1 MKKLTLYAAMA
12 LLAGSVAFTACK
24 KEADPMPQTQT
35 PAPTKTL
42 YERLG
47 EEAAIKAV
55 VDKFIEFVAT
65 DDRINSFFAET
76 VAQNR
81 VDALKMNLVNQIGE
95 ASGGP
100 QKYTGKNMVD
110 AHTGMNIQDADFDAL
125 VEDLVKALDFYNV
138 PEQEKGELLA
148 VLGPMRSDIIGK

>member
-1 MKKLTLYAAMA
+1 MRKVTMYSMMLVVV
-12 LLAGSVAFTACK
+12 LAITIGACK
-24 KEADPMPQTQT
+24 KETST
-35 PAPTKTL
+35 PVTPTPTPTL

-47 EEAAIKAV
+47 GEPAVKAV
-55 VDKFIEFVAT
+55 VDKFIEFVAADT
-65 DDRINSFFAET
+65 VINSFFAET

-110 AHTGMNIQDADFDAL
+110 AHTGMNIKDSHFDAL
-125 VEDLVKALDFYNV
+125 VVDLVKSLDFYKV
-138 PEQEKGELLA
+138 PEKEKGELLA
-148 VLGPMRSDIIGK
+148 VLGPMRSDIVGK

>member
-1 MKKLTLYAAMA
+1 MTKPKMYTWMLIAVLAIGMA
-12 LLAGSVAFTACK
+12 SCK
-24 KEADPMPQTQT
+24 KETTPTT
-35 PAPTKTL
+35 PAPAPTPSL

-47 EEAAIKAV
+47 GESAVKAV
-55 VDKFIEFVAT
+55 VDKFIEYVAADT
-65 DDRINSFFAET
+65 VINSFFAET

-110 AHTGMNIQDADFDAL
+110 AHTGMNIQNVHFDAL
-125 VEDLVKALDFYNV
+125 VADLVKALDFYNV
-138 PEQEKGELLA
+138 GATEKDELLG
-148 VLGPMRSDIIGK
+148 VLGPMRSDIVGK